1 MGRTFPKFFP
11 YEKFPAIRYTGEM
24 SPVALKSNVGGKKH
38 DWTLKDNNELLFGIN
53 STGNAVGVK

>member
-38 DWTLKDNNELLFGIN
+38 DWTLKNYYLGLIAQAMQ
-53 STGNAVGVK
+53 SV